1 MGLEDTSNE
10 EAENIIIQNG
20 RIGQGILPVR
30 VIKAGQNMGSEK
42 KTCYR
47 KHRNAKDHNNSDPIN
62 SVG

>member
-20 RIGQGILPVR
+20 RIGQGILSVR

-42 KTCYR
+42 KLAIESIEMHETIII
-47 KHRNAKDHNNSDPIN
+47 AIQ
-62 SVG
+62 

>member
-1 MGLEDTSNE
+1 MGLEDTSNG

-47 KHRNAKDHNNSDPIN
+47 KHRNTLDLYNSVQIN